1 MKKKYELGVKG
12 INNYPDKITVTVAL
26 EIGGYPSLLLP
37 DVAISLDRTEGATLE
52 FYEAE
57 AKKQAKQFFMDIAAG
72 LCEGDEPL
80 PEKRPVILDAQD
92 VLITYK
98 GKLPGRITGSLKMPP
113 STLRSEKDDV
123 ESRIEKLECYIAE
136 LKKSTPTK
144 NEVLAADE
152 MKEAI
157 PDRAANLSCA
167 SWLKEHLQQPEKK
180 RRDEQFAAF
189 YDYCRKV
196 MSRNLAECF
205 RIQKNRE
212 RSANSE
218 ILDNFLKGA
227 HLASDCFIAHSF
239 GGFHEAIKHDVE
251 RSPGI
256 LCSIPVSIEI
266 DTNTITGELV
276 TAGVGIF
283 RHEGNDAK
291 GSFTKIGPFF
301 LKVER

>member
-113 STLRSEKDDV
+113 STQRSEKDDV

-218 ILDNFLKGA
+218 ILDNFLKGT